1 MAYTHAA
8 LAYFKRGVA
17 SRLGSFFTA
26 DISCKCGIFPRNLL
40 LLMLWWEGRHGG
52 ERHCARHRTNTS
64 AASADRAGSRGGRH
78 WEGLPAVSHGVG
90 TGVVPATAQP
100 REPPPSQE
108 GGSRSSLVRVQ
119 PAVDRSLFRKSRLSP
134 MPLQQAI
141 KLLATQKIK
150 RQSSGRA
157 NRRWE
162 GLPTQVMAKQER
174 VNGYPCSWHIW
185 QRTSV

>member
-1 MAYTHAA
+1 M
-8 LAYFKRGVA
+8 
-17 SRLGSFFTA
+17 
-26 DISCKCGIFPRNLL
+26 
-40 LLMLWWEGRHGG
+40 
-52 ERHCARHRTNTS
+52 
-64 AASADRAGSRGGRH
+64 
-78 WEGLPAVSHGVG
+78 
-90 TGVVPATAQP
+90 
-100 REPPPSQE
+100 
-108 GGSRSSLVRVQ
+108 RVQ